1 MTKHILVIG
10 GLGYIGSTLYNIIE
24 EEEWHVEILDN
35 HLYKELKPTHHFIE
49 IDVRERSNLENCIQ
63 KFDIVVNL
71 AAIVGDPACLIDTN
85 LAIDINCTGIRNV
98 AEICKKFNKKLIHLS
113 TCSIYGSEPNKLVKE
128 EDEGF
133 PIDFYGQTKYTQ
145 ERLVRE
151 ICKDNYCIL
160 RLGTAYGLSPR
171 MRYDLVV
178 NSFAA
183 KALNDNKIT
192 VFGGE
197 QERPFVH
204 IRDISRAII
213 HVVKNNVNGIFNI
226 RGENLSLLRL
236 SEIVKQVTG
245 CNVEINK
252 SIVDKRSY
260 IVDNSK
266 LIETG
271 FKYEFSVTGAIK
283 EIINSPTV
291 MEFQKAIYSNLKLM
305 ERLKVSETIGK
316 RDIRIIDGGVAIDDR
331 GSLNFANEF
340 NFYGVKRFYQVQNF
354 STSTIRAFHG
364 HLREAKYVYVTKGSA
379 IIALAKLDNIES
391 PSKDQ
396 KVHRLIL
403 SDKNPQVL
411 FIPPKHV
418 NGFRPLE
425 SDTRIIFF
433 STSTLEE
440 SKGDDYR
447 YPADYWGNEIWEVE
461 NR

>member
-1 MTKHILVIG
+1 MKKAYET
-10 GLGYIGSTLYNIIE
+10 S
-24 EEEWHVEILDN
+24 
-35 HLYKELKPTHHFIE
+35 
-49 IDVRERSNLENCIQ
+49 
-63 KFDIVVNL
+63 FDSLNSYTN
-71 AAIVGDPACLIDTN
+71 CLIDTN

-252 SIVDKRSY
+252 NIVDKRSY

-271 FKYEFSVTGAIK
+271 FKYEFSITDAIK
-283 EIINSPTV
+283 EIINSPTA
-291 MEFQKAIYSNLKLM
+291 MDFQKSIYSNLKLM